1 MKKIV
6 TIPFSQA
13 TQNKQLYFS
22 LFEKV
27 TSAIGDENNNS
38 YMSKYWLK
46 EPEMHDFAAAADY
59 KSLLVNEQEAIEIS
73 AKLKEQRPFPRK

>member
-1 MKKIV
+1 
-6 TIPFSQA
+6 
-13 TQNKQLYFS
+13 
-22 LFEKV
+22 
-27 TSAIGDENNNS
+27 
-38 YMSKYWLK
+38 MSKYWLK